1 MKKHSLLCLLMAL
14 ICLFSLI
21 QPVSAESMDETAETS
36 EATEEPTE
44 TLPVYDES
52 AIAPSTNY
60 LFGSVCVLQGCRTI
74 DGNMPLAGTARRT
87 ATAQAVFAYEKNTGT
102 VVYSYNADAKLSPG
116 GLAKILTALICIEH
130 CDLDEVVT
138 VSSRNISRLPAGSI
152 NSELKN
158 EEQLTVRDLLHCMIM
173 QGSNDAAVALTEHVA
188 GNMEG
193 FVALMNQRAHDIG
206 CTGTQFG
213 NVHGLDNA
221 AQFTTARDMA
231 RIVQEAIRNET
242 FRDLFKEVEYTVPPT
257 NKTDKTR
264 KFQSTNYLADSR
276 NIQKFFDK
284 RVTGGFQSA
293 SAGSGASI
301 AFTLKNGNMDYIV
314 VLLGCTRTLY
324 DNGWQ
329 VETYGNFEEAVE
341 MIGFLCKSF
350 KSNRVIYYGQSLK
363 QFAVSGGESNVVV
376 EPHIDID
383 SILPNDAYSRNL
395 IWDYEDYGLQAP
407 IKKGDPV
414 ATVKVWYQSCCLM
427 EAELYAMEDVRL
439 AEGSNIKVE
448 GGANRNDSDTA
459 FTKVVLI
466 ASLVILIPTVTYLV
480 INNMLRNRRRAQ
492 RRSRRSGR
500 RRS

>member
-1 MKKHSLLCLLMAL
+1 MKKHPLLCLLL
-14 ICLFSLI
+14 VLLCLLPLAC
-21 QPVSAESMDETAETS
+21 PVSAEAMDETTE
-36 EATEEPTE
+36 TEEPTE
-44 TLPVYDES
+44 TLPVYDEY
-52 AIAPSTNY
+52 AVAPSTDFM
-60 LFGSVCVLQGCRTI
+60 FGSVCVLQGCRTI
-74 DGNMPLAGTARRT
+74 DGNIPLAGSARRT
-87 ATAQAVFAYEKNTGT
+87 ATAQAVFAFEKNTGT
-102 VVYSYNADAKLSPG
+102 VVYAYNPDSKLSPG
-116 GLAKILTALICIEH
+116 GLTKILTALICIEH
-130 CDLDEVVT
+130 CDLDDVVT

-188 GNMEG
+188 GNMES
-193 FVALMNQRAHDIG
+193 FVALMNQRARDIG
-206 CTGTQFG
+206 CSGTQFG

-221 AQFTTARDMA
+221 VQTTTARDMT

-242 FRDLFKEVEYTVPPT
+242 FRNLFKEVEYTVPPT
-257 NKTDKTR
+257 NKTEKTR
-264 KFQSTNYLADSR
+264 KFQSTDYLADSR
-276 NIQKFFDK
+276 NIQKFYDK

-293 SAGSGASI
+293 SPSSGASI
-301 AFTLKNGNMDYIV
+301 AFTLQNGNMDYIV

-341 MIGFLCKSF
+341 MIGFLCKTF
-350 KSNRVIYYGQSLK
+350 KSNRVVYYGQALK

-383 SILPNDAYSRNL
+383 SVLPNDAYSRNL

-407 IKKGDPV
+407 IKKGDAV
-414 ATVKVWYQSCCLM
+414 ATVKAWYQSCCVL

-448 GGANRNDSDTA
+448 GGADRNSSDSA
-459 FTKVVLI
+459 FSRVVLI
-466 ASLVILIPTVTYLV
+466 ASLVILLPTVSYLV
-480 INNMLRNRRRAQ
+480 INNILRNRRRAQ
-492 RRSRRSGR
+492 RRARRSGR